1 MIKSTCY
8 FIGSRRYEWN
18 GTLRNKTRR
27 FNRLVH
33 YISYMEANVGL
44 TLVGIFLVVFV
55 FDLHEVVSV
64 YYN

>member
-8 FIGSRRYEWN
+8 FIGSRIYEWN
-18 GTLRNKTRR
+18 GTLRNITRR
-27 FNRLVH
+27 FNRLVD

-55 FDLHEVVSV
+55 FDLHEVVSI